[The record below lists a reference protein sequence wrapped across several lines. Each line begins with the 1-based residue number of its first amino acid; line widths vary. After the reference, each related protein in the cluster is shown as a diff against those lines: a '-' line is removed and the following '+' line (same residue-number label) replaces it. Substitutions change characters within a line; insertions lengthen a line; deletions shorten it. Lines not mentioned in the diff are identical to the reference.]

1 MSYKNHIDHELMYAE
16 WGLQVDCKHNCSYC
30 SATVELMSPELLLA
44 SGGAVA
50 SQFTTLPLATA
61 SASVLLEEGVGAGQ
75 ALLAHG
81 CSLLTALSTT
91 AA

>member
-16 WGLQVDCKHNCSYC
+16 WGLQVDCKHSYC
-30 SATVELMSPELLLA
+30 SATVELMSPEQLLA

-61 SASVLLEEGVGAGQ
+61 SASVLLEGGVGAGQ

-81 CSLLTALSTT
+81 CSLLTASSIT